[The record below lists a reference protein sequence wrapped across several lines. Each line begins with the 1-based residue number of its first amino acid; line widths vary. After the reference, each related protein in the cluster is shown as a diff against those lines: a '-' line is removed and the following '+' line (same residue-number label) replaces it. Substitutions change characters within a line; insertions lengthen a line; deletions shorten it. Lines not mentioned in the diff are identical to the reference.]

1 MPKFNIGI
9 DDSNEKEV
17 KKKLPFY
24 KRKWFIALVVI
35 FLIGSCSSLLNDED
49 EQSKKTETKTETIAS
64 EMESKKEGVS
74 EEEVSE
80 EEDISSLTP
89 EERIKEYA
97 KEVFQEDLIEIKNH
111 TGNESLGRIVLITK
125 FSEGALTGNLE
136 VKSFLMKASSYLEK
150 IKDEDFESV
159 FLGLEADFVDAYGN
173 TSPSNAVKMEIN
185 KEDVDKIN
193 FENFDYNKLPV
204 IAETFDVHP
213 GVGYKGN

>member
-1 MPKFNIGI
+1 MSRFNIGT
-9 DDSNEKEV
+9 DNEKEEIKREKV
-17 KKKLPFY
+17 PFY
-24 KRKWFIALVVI
+24 KKKWFIAIAVI
-35 FLIGSCSSLLNDED
+35 FLIGSCSSLLGEKD
-49 EQSKKTETKTETIAS
+49 EQVTTTEPKTETIIS
-64 EMESKKEGVS
+64 ETENKK
-74 EEEVSE
+74 EEVSE
-80 EEDISSLTP
+80 EEKEDISSLTP
-89 EERIKEYA
+89 EERIQEYA

-111 TGNESLGRIVLITK
+111 TGNESLGRIVLVTK

-159 FLGLEADFVDAYGN
+159 FLGLEANFVDAYGN

-213 GVGYKGN
+213 GVEYKGN

>member
-136 VKSFLMKASSYLEK
+136 VKSF
-150 IKDEDFESV
+150 FNES
-159 FLGLEADFVDAYGN
+159 LIISRKN
-173 TSPSNAVKMEIN
+173 
-185 KEDVDKIN
+185 
-193 FENFDYNKLPV
+193 
-204 IAETFDVHP
+204 
-213 GVGYKGN
+213 